1 MASQN
6 FESSFNQILNRT
18 QQNLNRINQRY
29 ATSGSTST
37 MPNLSLT
44 GGTAQPPSSAP
55 LTSSMF
61 TGRSHEFSNGPPQ
74 PPSFSSMRSLS
85 QPHQSSSMPNSA
97 PNNPSQTAK
106 GRSMAGGMGG
116 NGVNTIAIEEDVLQ
130 SILQR
135 LSMLEKTVEDHH
147 QQTSLQLASNDKLI
161 RSVDGNLNDVLL
173 ESKDLHRQLS
183 QQQNRVTVIQ
193 SLCDSLTLE
202 QEQRKMSSLKL
213 ENWMRETEAWR
224 EEMTSIL
231 GTFKRQEMTASKS
244 QAEVR
249 QLLTESYLSK
259 QEFEN
264 FRDKVYLLSQQSVAS
279 ALSAWNDTNELK
291 IKQLERE
298 LAIIKLAQTKAV
310 QQEITE
316 LSRQNLGPGLG
327 GAGEGKMSSEFI
339 DGGDLSN
346 ADLVAKVLNTPIPS
360 EMVIKGAVSS
370 EIRNLENDLE
380 AKVREIYHSVA
391 VTSLSHCCLSLLSV
405 GITCNECNSK

>member
-37 MPNLSLT
+37 IPNL
-44 GGTAQPPSSAP
+44 GVTAQPPSSAP

-74 PPSFSSMRSLS
+74 PPTFSSMRALS
-85 QPHQSSSMPNSA
+85 QPHQSSSMPSSA

-327 GAGEGKMSSEFI
+327 GAGEGKMASEFI

-380 AKVREIYHSVA
+380 AKVREIYHSFA
-391 VTSLSHCCLSLLSV
+391 VISLSRRCLSLLSV